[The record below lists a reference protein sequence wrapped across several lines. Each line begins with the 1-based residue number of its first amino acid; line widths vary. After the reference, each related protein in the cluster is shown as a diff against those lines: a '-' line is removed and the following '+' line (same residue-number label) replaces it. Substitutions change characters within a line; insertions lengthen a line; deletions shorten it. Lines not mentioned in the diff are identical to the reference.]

1 MAIPEYTFGLKGL
14 AWGAAFLPGGTA
26 PTFTKIG
33 KVYED
38 TGTME
43 ETEPTKKEHRE
54 EGAPFPF
61 LVTSKKGTKSIKVNI
76 VLEDIST
83 MVDFFGGTIAT
94 VGTGELAKKTWTEP
108 TSQVTIKKAI
118 KCFPDNG
125 YATIF
130 PTADIVATQKRDLK
144 VDGLHVIQL
153 TITPLCPSQMT
164 EDVSDFPI

>member
-1 MAIPEYTFGLKGL
+1 MSTPVYTFGLKAL
-14 AWGAAFLPGGTA
+14 TWGTAFLPGGTA
-26 PTFTKIG
+26 PTFAKIG

-43 ETEPTKKEHRE
+43 ETDPTKKEHRE
-54 EGAPFPF
+54 EGSPYPF
-61 LVTSKKGTKSIKVNI
+61 LVTSKKGVKSIKANI
-76 VLEDIST
+76 VLEDIAS
-83 MVDFFGGTIAT
+83 MVDFFGGTITT
-94 VGTGELAKKTWTEP
+94 VGTGETAKKTWTEP
-108 TSQVTIKKAI
+108 SSQVVIRKAI
-118 KCFPDNG
+118 KCFPDGG
-125 YATIF
+125 YPIIY